1 MKEEILQELND
12 LCRDTLVDHLGIIYT
27 AVGDDWLEARMP
39 VDRRTCRPDGKLHG
53 GANMALAE
61 TVAGALSTILQ
72 PTGERSRVFGIE
84 VNGNHMRQPPWQAHP
99 RRAGRNP
106 RRARHP
112 RHRQPRHQHDSLN
125 RPSPFLPC
133 RAPPPAASLH
143 VSGCLPTSF

>member
-72 PTGERSRVFGIE
+72 PPGERSRVFGIE
-84 VNGNHMRQPPWQAHP
+84 VNGNHMRQAQGAYVT
-99 RRAGRNP
+99 
-106 RRARHP
+106 ARGCFL
-112 RHRQPRHQHDSLN
+112 HRGKRTHVVQVEIRDEQGTLVTVN
-125 RPSPFLPC
+125 R
-133 RAPPPAASLH
+133 
-143 VSGCLPTSF
+143 VTNMIV

>member
-84 VNGNHMRQPPWQAHP
+84 VNGNHMRQAQGAYVT
-99 RRAGRNP
+99 
-106 RRARHP
+106 ARGCFL
-112 RHRQPRHQHDSLN
+112 HRGKRTHVVQVEIRDEQGTLVTVN
-125 RPSPFLPC
+125 R
-133 RAPPPAASLH
+133 
-143 VSGCLPTSF
+143 VTNMIV